1 MSFFSM
7 IWNGPIECSFDCGIF
22 IRYTFDIFDSTSF
35 LMRSSSSAVFPHLIL
50 PEGQIK
56 DGLYRVL
63 RDAILDGRLRA
74 GSKLPSSRALAE
86 MMSISRNS
94 VLAAIERLLDEG
106 YLQTKPSSGTYVV
119 EIIPDHLINLPLD
132 TNSTSVQPPQQLK
145 VNPHIAN
152 LLPAW
157 QKQNVSGQGE
167 KIFHVGV
174 GCTDLFPH
182 RLWGKLLGKAWR
194 QSYRQL
200 GQFHDCRGYL
210 PLRQA
215 ICDYVRSTR
224 GLNCHEQQIIVVN
237 GTQQAIH
244 LAAYA
249 LLQAQDQV
257 CLDEPGYDAALNI
270 FRSFGM
276 TVNPIASDDD
286 GMKINEIIQHYPE
299 SQLIYTAPSHQF
311 PLGGTLGLSRR
322 LTLLEWAVSQ
332 QKWIF
337 EDDYNSEFRYGTHP
351 IQALQGLD
359 QHQRVIYSGTF
370 SKMMFPEFRL
380 GFMVVPEALI
390 ETFSLAKYYTDTR
403 SAYLEQAALALFI
416 QEGHYARH
424 VRKVRK
430 ACCERQQV
438 LIAEIQQRLANVLT
452 VQPTDSGIHLVC
464 WLNQGWTEQD
474 FLKICAEVDLAVQP
488 LSRYCQS
495 PPQKA
500 AVLFGYAAHSP
511 EEIRFNIQR
520 LAQHIES
527 Y

>member
-1 MSFFSM
+1 MSS
-7 IWNGPIECSFDCGIF
+7 P
-22 IRYTFDIFDSTSF
+22 
-35 LMRSSSSAVFPHLIL
+35 SSAVFPHLIL
-50 PEGQIK
+50 PKGQIK
-56 DGLYRVL
+56 DGLYSVL

-74 GSKLPSSRALAE
+74 GTKLPSSRSLAE

-106 YLQTKPSSGTYVV
+106 YLFTRPSSGTYVA
-119 EIIPDHLINLPLD
+119 EIIPDQLINSDRDLKRALAEP
-132 TNSTSVQPPQQLK
+132 SQQL
-145 VNPHIAN
+145 NINTHIAN

-157 QKQNVSGQGE
+157 QKHNVSGQGK

-182 RLWGKLLGKAWR
+182 SLWGKLLGRVWR

-200 GQFHDCRGYL
+200 GQLHDCRGYL

-224 GLNCHEQQIIVVN
+224 GLNCHEQQIIIVN

-276 TVNPIASDDD
+276 TVHPVMSDDE
-286 GMKINEIIQHYPE
+286 GMKINEMIQHYPE
-299 SQLIYTAPSHQF
+299 AKLIYTAPSHQF

-322 LTLLEWAVSQ
+322 LSLLDWAVSQ

-403 SAYLEQAALALFI
+403 SSYLEQAALALFI

-430 ACCERQQV
+430 ACYERQQV
-438 LIAEIQQRLANVLT
+438 LIAEIQQQLSNVLT

-464 WLNQGWTEQD
+464 WLKQGWTEQN
-474 FLKICAEVDLAVQP
+474 FLKMCAEIDLAVQP
-488 LSRYCQS
+488 LSRYCQN
-495 PPQKA
+495 PLQKA
-500 AVLFGYAAHSP
+500 AVLFGFAAHSP
-511 EEIRFNIQR
+511 EEIRFNIRR
-520 LAQHIES
+520 LAQHIQS
-527 Y
+527 H